1 MPRTTAGKPK
11 VGNVTPSVVM
21 TTEGDE
27 PDQAQEQAPPVSQD
41 STLIGNLADAEAYY
55 KAHLLGTRAVTVK
68 QQSTTIEFEKQ
79 ATHLFSEEVTK
90 EEFDLLPASEKVFR
104 RLKGGRS
111 EYRRFNLERARLMS
125 NILKII
131 EGYVFSIP
139 GTASH
144 GTEKRL
150 LHSGLVDGIALRV
163 VLRPKDMKTNTWTCI
178 SSYPVS
184 KEVWLRSKAAKRVKF
199 P

>member
-1 MPRTTAGKPK
+1 MP
-11 VGNVTPSVVM
+11 
-21 TTEGDE
+21 
-27 PDQAQEQAPPVSQD
+27 QD
-41 STLIGNLADAEAYY
+41 STLIGNLADAQAYY
-55 KAHLLGTRAVTVK
+55 KEYLLGVRSVTVK
-68 QQSTTIEFEKQ
+68 EQRTGIEFESQ

-90 EEFDLLPASEKVFR
+90 EVFDQLPASEKVFR
-104 RLKGGRS
+104 RLKGGRP
-111 EYRRFNLERARLMS
+111 EYRQFNLKRARMMGD
-125 NILKII
+125 ILRVI
-131 EGYVFSIP
+131 GDYVFSIP

-150 LHSGLVDGIALRV
+150 LHSGLVDGVALRI
-163 VLRPKDMKTNTWTCI
+163 VLRPKDKRTNTWTCI